1 MSKNEMNI
9 AALDKAVSRA
19 VKDEQKR
26 VKTIVKNAIDAAK
39 SIEDKAE
46 KKAVTGALKSLQAEL
61 ASPIAG

>member
-1 MSKNEMNI
+1 MSKNESNT
-9 AALDKAVSRA
+9 AAIDKAVSRA
-19 VKDEQKR
+19 LKDEQKR
-26 VKTIVKNAIDAAK
+26 VKGIVKNALDNAK

>member
-1 MSKNEMNI
+1 MSKNETNT
-9 AALDKAVSRA
+9 AAIDKAVSRA

-26 VKTIVKNAIDAAK
+26 VKTIVKNALDAAK
-39 SIEDKAE
+39 GLEDKAE